1 MRNLTTLAVDAFA
14 HSEGWHAVAPDTEAR
29 DAVYAARAL
38 RSADTSLVR
47 LTLARLTHTT
57 HEELA
62 SLAVVAAPPTLGV
75 AHELVLFQLLSDGGE
90 AAGNAPALCVITAGG
105 DIVLVPLDAPRAEI
119 VGSVEQGVLAAQWS
133 PDEDVLV
140 LVTAPGPTAPAQ
152 LLLMTR
158 DFDILHEAP
167 LATDEFGE
175 DAPVNVGW
183 GSKATQFHGSEG
195 KQAAAAAAQ
204 APPSDPR
211 GPLVVDDDLLPRVG
225 WRADGAYFVVS
236 AVEHDA
242 SGAHRVLRT
251 YTRAGTLSATSDPT
265 VRGVSQCLA
274 VRPVGNLIATTQR
287 AGRAPDG
294 REWAPGREGRHDV
307 VFFERNGL
315 RHGEF
320 SLREE
325 HGAAPRG
332 DVGTLP
338 EWRTPHT
345 VQSLAWNADG
355 SVLAVHLMRNAR
367 THVVQLWTTRN
378 YHWYLK
384 QELVHADLVG
394 VRWHPEEP
402 LWLYTVRAGGVERRV
417 YTVATHVS
425 HGAPPHDAACVAVV
439 DGSALL
445 LTPFRRQNV
454 PPPMCAQ
461 CVVDAP
467 AFDAPNDTPATPV
480 HLAWDTVADGA
491 ATCDYLAVLYAGAV
505 HVWRLAYGALGQ
517 RGPWTTERVATLR
530 SPPDALQVALAV
542 RGGDAYDVAFVCADA
557 VHLDG
562 RTERVPRGVRVVQ
575 TARPSK
581 AFVVAHPDGR
591 VAVGAEA
598 VALPAFC
605 AHLDVFAHGGRE
617 VVLGLTSDGRLMLP
631 GRTLAKDATS
641 FAVTHRLVVW
651 TTWTHEARFLPL
663 AALAGDA
670 ETLELGR
677 RVERGSTI
685 VAAVPSA
692 MSLVLQMPRGN
703 LETICP
709 RPMVLDVVRD
719 LLDRRTYGDAL
730 RISRA
735 HRVDLNLLHDH
746 APRAFLADVPTL
758 LAQVDQVDHLNL
770 LLDEDVTQSLYR
782 PMLVTPREAW
792 DVHGKVNRVCDAFLD
807 ALRVDERRYLTTIL
821 TAHVRKT
828 PPDYEGGLRVLLR
841 YQATDPELA
850 DEACKYI
857 IFLANAEQLFR
868 VALGMYDFSLALLL
882 AQHSQKDPREYVAFL
897 RELRAKTPEAYQ
909 RFCVDDHLGR
919 HTKALHSLVRVDG
932 RTDEAL
938 AYMVEHKLYREAL
951 DAYAHD
957 AARQRQ
963 VYARFAEYLA
973 AHQRVG
979 EAASAYL
986 LAHEPRKAVD
996 AFREADRWE
1005 EALGTACQ
1013 QRLPPAELRA
1023 LAQALVEQLS
1033 ACEQY
1038 ESAARVCLDHL
1049 GDVEQGVALLC
1060 SAHALPE
1067 AVRQSALH
1075 GRSDLIETH
1084 LAQQTRRLAELDAK
1098 RDEAPAQYYPD
1109 DAPGLEH
1116 IDMQSDTLSQLTQFT
1131 RYTAAPS
1138 VAESMSTLSLGT
1150 RATSR
1155 SKAKQ
1160 KKEQKKKLTG
1170 KKGSIYEE
1178 SYLLDSVQKLLTTR
1192 LGALQ
1197 RSVGAL
1203 LPTLL
1208 TLSTAHRHAARTL
1221 QARVLALEA
1230 HAHAAADSLGARAT
1244 AHAERKQQREHELV
1258 AAALA
1263 ALYASRHAT
1272 RIPAA
1277 TRPEVAAERWKLHL
1291 LDAPQAP

>member
-1 MRNLTTLAVDAFA
+1 M
-14 HSEGWHAVAPDTEAR
+14 
-29 DAVYAARAL
+29 
-38 RSADTSLVR
+38 
-47 LTLARLTHTT
+47 
-57 HEELA
+57 
-62 SLAVVAAPPTLGV
+62 
-75 AHELVLFQLLSDGGE
+75 
-90 AAGNAPALCVITAGG
+90 
-105 DIVLVPLDAPRAEI
+105 
-119 VGSVEQGVLAAQWS
+119 
-133 PDEDVLV
+133 
-140 LVTAPGPTAPAQ
+140 
-152 LLLMTR
+152 
-158 DFDILHEAP
+158 
-167 LATDEFGE
+167 
-175 DAPVNVGW
+175 
-183 GSKATQFHGSEG
+183 
-195 KQAAAAAAQ
+195 
-204 APPSDPR
+204 
-211 GPLVVDDDLLPRVG
+211 
-225 WRADGAYFVVS
+225 
-236 AVEHDA
+236 
-242 SGAHRVLRT
+242 
-251 YTRAGTLSATSDPT
+251 
-265 VRGVSQCLA
+265 
-274 VRPVGNLIATTQR
+274 
-287 AGRAPDG
+287 
-294 REWAPGREGRHDV
+294 
-307 VFFERNGL
+307 
-315 RHGEF
+315 
-320 SLREE
+320 
-325 HGAAPRG
+325 
-332 DVGTLP
+332 
-338 EWRTPHT
+338 
-345 VQSLAWNADG
+345 
-355 SVLAVHLMRNAR
+355 
-367 THVVQLWTTRN
+367 
-378 YHWYLK
+378 
-384 QELVHADLVG
+384 
-394 VRWHPEEP
+394 
-402 LWLYTVRAGGVERRV
+402 
-417 YTVATHVS
+417 
-425 HGAPPHDAACVAVV
+425 
-439 DGSALL
+439 
-445 LTPFRRQNV
+445 
-454 PPPMCAQ
+454 
-461 CVVDAP
+461 
-467 AFDAPNDTPATPV
+467 
-480 HLAWDTVADGA
+480 
-491 ATCDYLAVLYAGAV
+491 
-505 HVWRLAYGALGQ
+505 
-517 RGPWTTERVATLR
+517 
-530 SPPDALQVALAV
+530 
-542 RGGDAYDVAFVCADA
+542 
-557 VHLDG
+557 
-562 RTERVPRGVRVVQ
+562 
-575 TARPSK
+575 
-581 AFVVAHPDGR
+581 
-591 VAVGAEA
+591 
-598 VALPAFC
+598 
-605 AHLDVFAHGGRE
+605 
-617 VVLGLTSDGRLMLP
+617 
-631 GRTLAKDATS
+631 
-641 FAVTHRLVVW
+641 
-651 TTWTHEARFLPL
+651 
-663 AALAGDA
+663 
-670 ETLELGR
+670 
-677 RVERGSTI
+677 
-685 VAAVPSA
+685 
-692 MSLVLQMPRGN
+692 
-703 LETICP
+703 
-709 RPMVLDVVRD
+709 
-719 LLDRRTYGDAL
+719 
-730 RISRA
+730 
-735 HRVDLNLLHDH
+735 
-746 APRAFLADVPTL
+746 
-758 LAQVDQVDHLNL
+758 
-770 LLDEDVTQSLYR
+770 TQSLYR

-821 TAHVRKT
+821 TAHVRNT

-1084 LAQQTRRLAELDAK
+1084 VAPAALEAHAAALEEADAIDAQLAQQTRRLAELDAK

-1230 HAHAAADSLGARAT
+1230 KTVLTD
-1244 AHAERKQQREHELV
+1244 RKSV
-1258 AAALA
+1258 
-1263 ALYASRHAT
+1263 
-1272 RIPAA
+1272 
-1277 TRPEVAAERWKLHL
+1277 V
-1291 LDAPQAP
+1291 

>member
-770 LLDEDVTQSLYR
+770 LLSSMRY
-782 PMLVTPREAW
+782 
-792 DVHGKVNRVCDAFLD
+792 VHG
-807 ALRVDERRYLTTIL
+807 
-821 TAHVRKT
+821 
-828 PPDYEGGLRVLLR
+828 
-841 YQATDPELA
+841 
-850 DEACKYI
+850 
-857 IFLANAEQLFR
+857 
-868 VALGMYDFSLALLL
+868 
-882 AQHSQKDPREYVAFL
+882 
-897 RELRAKTPEAYQ
+897 
-909 RFCVDDHLGR
+909 
-919 HTKALHSLVRVDG
+919 
-932 RTDEAL
+932 
-938 AYMVEHKLYREAL
+938 
-951 DAYAHD
+951 
-957 AARQRQ
+957 
-963 VYARFAEYLA
+963 
-973 AHQRVG
+973 
-979 EAASAYL
+979 
-986 LAHEPRKAVD
+986 
-996 AFREADRWE
+996 
-1005 EALGTACQ
+1005 
-1013 QRLPPAELRA
+1013 
-1023 LAQALVEQLS
+1023 
-1033 ACEQY
+1033 
-1038 ESAARVCLDHL
+1038 
-1049 GDVEQGVALLC
+1049 
-1060 SAHALPE
+1060 
-1067 AVRQSALH
+1067 
-1075 GRSDLIETH
+1075 
-1084 LAQQTRRLAELDAK
+1084 
-1098 RDEAPAQYYPD
+1098 
-1109 DAPGLEH
+1109 
-1116 IDMQSDTLSQLTQFT
+1116 
-1131 RYTAAPS
+1131 
-1138 VAESMSTLSLGT
+1138 
-1150 RATSR
+1150 
-1155 SKAKQ
+1155 
-1160 KKEQKKKLTG
+1160 
-1170 KKGSIYEE
+1170 
-1178 SYLLDSVQKLLTTR
+1178 
-1192 LGALQ
+1192 
-1197 RSVGAL
+1197 
-1203 LPTLL
+1203 
-1208 TLSTAHRHAARTL
+1208 
-1221 QARVLALEA
+1221 
-1230 HAHAAADSLGARAT
+1230 
-1244 AHAERKQQREHELV
+1244 
-1258 AAALA
+1258 
-1263 ALYASRHAT
+1263 
-1272 RIPAA
+1272 
-1277 TRPEVAAERWKLHL
+1277 
-1291 LDAPQAP
+1291 